1 MKRLLA
7 IVLMALCACG
17 FLVACGENSKADK
30 DNNSDLFTI
39 ETKYCDLRYPSKWE
53 DKVKV
58 DILDDSIDTVRFSSG
73 GKNVFD
79 ISFTDGDTILGTL
92 KTDEGTVDVYVLFYE
107 LDKKDKYYEDY
118 AAMQD
123 DVNVITENL
132 AKDYDFSSG
141 KPLLED
147 DGKTFEIETKIVTMH
162 YPQRWKDSVK
172 VEADDKA
179 VAFSCDGTP
188 LFTIHFGAEKG
199 ELLGT
204 YNGTKLWLET
214 FDFDQKKLSA
224 EQIGMYEAMQEDVN
238 VILQNLYDDD
248 KFELPV

>member
-7 IVLMALCACG
+7 VILATLFICGIFAACG
-17 FLVACGENSKADK
+17 DDK
-30 DNNSDLFTI
+30 KGKEGSDELFTI
-39 ETKYCDLRYPSKWE
+39 ETKYADLRYPSKWE

-132 AKDYDFSSG
+132 AKDYDFSIG
-141 KPLLED
+141 TPLLED
-147 DGKTFEIETKIVTMH
+147 DGKTFAIETEIVTMY
-162 YPQRWKDSVK
+162 YPQRWKDSIK

-224 EQIGMYEAMQEDVN
+224 EQIAMYEAMQEDVN